1 MEIKHQQGRLLKEA
15 KKLVY
20 EPFFKRELE
29 RIIDQEYWTNNIHD
43 KIIWSPFHGILEHKY
58 HNSKVLKNLIYSFVG
73 IYRPY

>member
-29 RIIDQEYWTNNIHD
+29 IIIDQEY
-43 KIIWSPFHGILEHKY
+43 
-58 HNSKVLKNLIYSFVG
+58 
-73 IYRPY
+73 